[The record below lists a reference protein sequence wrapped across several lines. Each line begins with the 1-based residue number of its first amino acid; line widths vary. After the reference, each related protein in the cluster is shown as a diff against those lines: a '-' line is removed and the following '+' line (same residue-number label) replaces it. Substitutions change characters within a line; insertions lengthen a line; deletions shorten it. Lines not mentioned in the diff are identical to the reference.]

1 MPRSTAIRIPTPPA
15 NTFAVIDEKMA
26 EYFDDWKQREEA
38 AASMIPLIGA
48 FYRNSGV
55 VTTVDG
61 HSLAHGSAIDI
72 LKALRFARQIISDEL
87 SVFSSLTVV
96 PALSA
101 LERSPARIDSG
112 KLTTRYQRD
121 GDSEIAESVRREI
134 APAENGHGPLHP
146 TPQYGTTT
154 NSATASRWCGSSSIS
169 PGSNSPRY
177 PPSIRAA
184 SSSCAP
190 L

>member
-1 MPRSTAIRIPTPPA
+1 
-15 NTFAVIDEKMA
+15 MA
-26 EYFDDWKQREEA
+26 ECFDDWKQREEA

-96 PALSA
+96 QALGA
-101 LERSPARIDSG
+101 LERSPASIDSG
-112 KLTTRYQRD
+112 KLTTPLPARRRQRY
-121 GDSEIAESVRREI
+121 S
-134 APAENGHGPLHP
+134 
-146 TPQYGTTT
+146 
-154 NSATASRWCGSSSIS
+154 
-169 PGSNSPRY
+169 
-177 PPSIRAA
+177 
-184 SSSCAP
+184 
-190 L
+190 

>member
-1 MPRSTAIRIPTPPA
+1 
-15 NTFAVIDEKMA
+15 
-26 EYFDDWKQREEA
+26 
-38 AASMIPLIGA
+38 MIPLIGA

-87 SVFSSLTVV
+87 SVFSILTVV
-96 PALSA
+96 QALSA
-101 LERSPARIDSG
+101 LERSPAR
-112 KLTTRYQRD
+112 D
-121 GDSEIAESVRREI
+121 GDSDIAESVRREI

-154 NSATASRWCGSSSIS
+154 NSATASRRCGSSSIS